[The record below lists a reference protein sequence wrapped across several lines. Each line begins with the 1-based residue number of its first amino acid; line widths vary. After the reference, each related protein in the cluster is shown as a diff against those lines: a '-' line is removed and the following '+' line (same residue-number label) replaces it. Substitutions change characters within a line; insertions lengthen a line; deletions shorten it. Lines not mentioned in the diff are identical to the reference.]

1 MRLQVGGGMMS
12 LEDMLRKARIAC
24 GADAMAVVSRDGAIV
39 AADLP
44 DGMAKETF
52 SIMCAT
58 ILGAGMTAAN
68 ELGRTPPSRVVMD
81 SKDLQ
86 LIIVEAGRRA
96 MIIAALPPESDARTL
111 LRELEELASRV
122 ASEI

>member
-1 MRLQVGGGMMS
+1 MS

-24 GADAMAVVSRDGAIV
+24 GATAMAIVSRDGVIV

-44 DGMAKETF
+44 EVMSKETF

-58 ILGAGMTAAN
+58 IMGAGMTAAN
-68 ELGRTPPSRVVMD
+68 ELGRTPPAKVLMQSR
-81 SKDLQ
+81 DLQ

-96 MIIAALPPESDARTL
+96 MIVAALPATTDAQRVMQ
-111 LRELEELASRV
+111 ELEALASAA